1 MVKILEK
8 EFSNIRASN
17 KKNLK
22 INYIIIIA
30 TILKNKK
37 KWAN

>member
-8 EFSNIRASN
+8 ELSNIPASN